1 MRNGLPTVL
10 RKGISIMC
18 MTSREK
24 ELLAER
30 VVEILRSD
38 DPKAALSEL
47 NEKVDSGD
55 EGPDGL
61 NSTVLAISQAL
72 LEHLKR

>member
-1 MRNGLPTVL
+1 M
-10 RKGISIMC
+10 S
-18 MTSREK
+18 MTSHEK

-30 VVEILRSD
+30 VVEFLRSD
-38 DPKAALSEL
+38 DPKDALAEL
-47 NEKVDSGD
+47 KNKVESGD